1 MSGPK
6 AVALTIAPATI
17 AAAAGGVIVAGVV
30 IYAIAK
36 QVQKARRESLRA
48 KLRDF
53 AAQLDELAEL
63 EACKAAQISTDDNA
77 VLEQA
82 VIQSRDRIAQVRA
95 DLAQR
100 FHRMLSL
107 KEDLLHRQER
117 ARITA
122 DRILPSAWPEEECSR
137 VRRQMDAEISRI
149 LDIPPLPS
157 NLSKKGILQLR
168 RAEEA
173 RDQFFSSMSQI
184 EQNVQEEAQ
193 KIHKRMLEA
202 KMAASRTPPRK
213 LADILSEIQKESPA
227 PPINPIP
234 EKLEKLLQQ
243 AVSLQASGCWH
254 DLLLQISRIQL
265 EKDSERQRLLYNNV
279 VIGCSKQIKLQKQ
292 HEKWRSKLAALLA
305 RARAFEDVPTFA
317 FVSDLEN
324 LLRAGVVCDLTPH
337 CEKLEVFEKNEKEI
351 KLQREKRRAICESL
365 QTLGYLVNE
374 GEMITVLAEKGKMV
388 LKKAP
393 DAEYGVEIVSN
404 QDTSILQTAMIR
416 FAENADMSEQQRMRD
431 MGEEKAW
438 CQEHSRFLDDLKKQ
452 GIQSGYKVKLSPGQ
466 HPVKIILGKDRSAAR
481 VSHMNPK
488 PQANR
493 NTEKL

>member
-6 AVALTIAPATI
+6 AVALTVAPATI

-48 KLRDF
+48 ELRDF
-53 AAQLDELAEL
+53 AAQLDELAEV

-77 VLEQA
+77 ILEQA
-82 VIQSRDRIAQVRA
+82 VTRSRDRIAQVRA

-100 FHRMLSL
+100 FHRILSL

-117 ARITA
+117 ARKTV

-137 VRRQMDAEISRI
+137 VRQQMEAEISRI

-157 NLSKKGILQLR
+157 ELSKEGVIQLR
-168 RAEEA
+168 LTEEA
-173 RDQFFSSMSQI
+173 RDQFFARLAAI
-184 EQNVQEEAQ
+184 EQNTQEEAQ
-193 KIHKRMLEA
+193 QIHKRMLEA

-213 LADILSEIQKESPA
+213 LADILAEIQKEAPSP
-227 PPINPIP
+227 PVNPIP

-254 DLLLQISRIQL
+254 ELLRQASRIQL

-292 HEKWRSKLAALLA
+292 HEKWRSELTALLA
-305 RARAFEDVPTFA
+305 RARSFEDVPTFA
-317 FVSDLEN
+317 FVSELEN
-324 LLRAGVVCDLTPH
+324 MLRIGCICDLSPLR
-337 CEKLEVFEKNEKEI
+337 EKLETFEKNEKEI
-351 KLQREKRRAICESL
+351 KLQKEKRRAICESL
-365 QTLGYLVNE
+365 QSLGYLVTE
-374 GEMITVLAEKGKMV
+374 GEMFTVLAEKGKMV
-388 LKKAP
+388 VKKSP
-393 DAEYGVEIVSN
+393 DAEYGVEVVAN
-404 QDTSILQTAMIR
+404 HDTSILQTAMVR
-416 FAENADMSEQQRMRD
+416 FAENADMSEQQKMRD

-438 CQEHSRFLDDLKKQ
+438 CEEHSRFLGDLKKQ
-452 GIQSGYKVKLSPGQ
+452 GIHSGYKVKLAPGQ
-466 HPVKIILGKDRSAAR
+466 HPVKIIVGKDQPSSR
-481 VSHMNPK
+481 VSRRKPK
-488 PQANR
+488 AQADR
-493 NTEKL
+493 NTA